1 MANKFVQFLGL
12 AFEGAFKLGFLK
24 DRIEDYQQFKERQ
37 VFEKLKQEFIL
48 KHFQELEYIW
58 ELLERN
64 IPFDPKVEQPEEL
77 RELGLQDN
85 YQTHLLFVFLTG
97 YYEGYFYNKSFGDL
111 ELIKYAIGEESS
123 QAGVYY
129 NADLIFKS
137 NKTLYVADFK
147 LSGVLSQLIRIIT
160 QKDLRIPFRNY
171 GLPVNLALGE
181 LTFEGFLKSLTL
193 LEDELFSLQEASPEL
208 KGFLQVVSYAV
219 DYLCEEKPQDIKEVC
234 LSLLYPLAEPFIARF
249 YLRGEDLSQYRE
261 KIISLYARIRKLEP
275 EYKQVENPSLARIE
289 RLREEIPKEI
299 ENLRK
304 QIETREKQETVLS
317 PDSIDTSREHVG
329 KVLDRFFMDPDPVKA
344 VCLFHSAGSGKTTQ
358 TRKKILQMKGKH
370 IVLYMATRKIL
381 LDRELEELR
390 KLKDQNKIEIVYEER
405 ARKSNE
411 WVRNIGDTYKDLPKD
426 NAGILQKTAKKIR
439 GLTTKDHNFIW
450 AFATQ
455 QAIVGTLYKDS
466 TAEHLKELLSKRII
480 EQYTFHFI
488 LDEFFGHNNGLF
500 AIEEL
505 FKILNYIK
513 NEGGRANLYL
523 FDANGFAPSLLE
535 KLLEEYKEFQVMP
548 DATILCEYSSGN
560 VFKEGDIKVY
570 VSAKHGYPSPRINL
584 VKKFIFLSEK
594 ELKDNLISEKI
605 AEYIEKTFK
614 NYKEESTALAF
625 VQNREYIALLK
636 EFLEEKG
643 FSSIVA
649 TANSKRSQEE
659 INKGNQDII
668 LSTSAISRG
677 IDLSRPHKPVNHIYT
692 VIYDWGIEKN
702 MVELMQAISRA
713 RGDKKTESEPKII
726 HLIYLVY
733 PTKDENI
740 DSIIVYIEED
750 TTHKDLIRL
759 LNEKIN
765 LREKLYLDDVITQ
778 IITQFIKTP
787 EEKSKVLVPLGE
799 QYKSVY
805 IPNKIS
811 EIEGC
816 LSFLSDIW
824 ELEKDAELKKN
835 IQNLIGV
842 LTKALYVSVVDISFD
857 KEMEYYHPYI
867 LFNNQRVRFG
877 FDNESRGRAKSLFD
891 KVKEK
896 LKEHN
901 PEKTEDIEEIIN
913 SFLPVQES
921 TLPVLVPIYSIVLVK
936 HFLRIS
942 ELLEFTINKRIGR
955 GRAETLLGSENPRT
969 YCFNGEQDR
978 EYACIPLGE
987 EYPYKEV
994 LSGRF
999 VKFPIEFIKYLL
1011 EERNGGDKG

>member
-1 MANKFVQFLGL
+1 MANKFVQFLGF

-37 VFEKLKQEFIL
+37 VFEKLKQEFIHE
-48 KHFQELEYIW
+48 HFQELEYIW

-77 RELGLQDN
+77 RELGLQDDHK
-85 YQTHLLFVFLTG
+85 THLLFVFLVG
-97 YYEGYFYNKSFGDL
+97 YYEGYFYGLSFGDL
-111 ELIKYAIGEESS
+111 ELIKYTIGEESS

-147 LSGVLSQLIRIIT
+147 LSGVRSQLTDIIT
-160 QKDLRIPFRNY
+160 KKDLKIPFRNY

-193 LEDELFSLQEASPEL
+193 LEDELLSLQEASPEL

-219 DYLCEEKPQDIKEVC
+219 DYLHKEKPEDIKEVC

-261 KIISLYARIRKLEP
+261 KIISLYDRIRRLEL
-275 EYKQVENPSLARIE
+275 EYKQVESSSLARIE

-299 ENLRK
+299 ENLK
-304 QIETREKQETVLS
+304 QQIKVREKQETVLS
-317 PDSIDTSREHVG
+317 PDSIYASREHVG
-329 KVLDRFFMDPDPVKA
+329 KVLDRFFNDPDPVKA

-358 TRKKILQMKGKH
+358 TRKKILQMEGKH
-370 IVLYMATRKIL
+370 IILYMATRKIL
-381 LDRELEELR
+381 LNRELEEIR
-390 KLKDQNKIEIVYEER
+390 KLKDQYKIEIVYE
-405 ARKSNE
+405 KSAKKDSE

-426 NAGILQKTAKKIR
+426 NAGILKKTVEKIR
-439 GLTTKDHNFIW
+439 ELTTKDHNFIW

-466 TAEHLKELLSKRII
+466 TAEYLKGLLSKRII
-480 EQYTFHFI
+480 NQYTFHFI
-488 LDEFFGHNNGLF
+488 LDEFFGYNNGLF

-513 NEGGRANLYL
+513 NEEGRVNLYL
-523 FDANGFAPSLLE
+523 FDANGFAPPLLE

-560 VFKEGDIKVY
+560 VFKERDIKVY

-584 VKKFIFLSEK
+584 VKKFIFLSEEEVK
-594 ELKDNLISEKI
+594 LKKKPEDELINKKI
-605 AEYIEKTFK
+605 AEYIEETFK
-614 NYKEESTALAF
+614 NYKEESTALVF

-636 EFLEEKG
+636 ELLEEKG
-643 FSSIVA
+643 FSSMVA
-649 TANSKRSQEE
+649 TANSKRSQRE
-659 INKGNQDII
+659 INEGNQDII

-702 MVELMQAISRA
+702 MVELIQAISRA
-713 RGDKKTESEPKII
+713 RGDKKTESEPKTI

-733 PTKDENI
+733 PTKNENI
-740 DSIIVYIEED
+740 DRIIAYLEED
-750 TTHKDLIRL
+750 TIHKDLIRL

-765 LREKLYLDDVITQ
+765 LREKIYLDDVITQ

-816 LSFLSDIW
+816 LSFLNDIR
-824 ELEKDAELKKN
+824 ELEKDDELKKN
-835 IQNLIGV
+835 IRILIGV
-842 LTKALYVSVVDISFD
+842 LTEALYVSVIDISFD

-877 FDNESRGRAKSLFD
+877 FDNESRGRAKSLFY

-896 LKEHN
+896 LEEHN

-921 TLPVLVPIYSIVLVK
+921 ALPVLVPIYSIVLVK
-936 HFLRIS
+936 HFLKIN
-942 ELLEFTINKRIGR
+942 ELLGFTIDKRIGR

-1011 EERNGGDKG
+1011 E